1 MLYIYKV
8 TENITDNVFVR
19 VLRWAGNKLLSMI
32 DTISVISISVI
43 YLCIYELIICLCE
56 ILQYL
61 DKVYL
66 YQNGIL
72 MYDIDDINFMW
83 KMSEGSMRV
92 LRWVG
97 NKLLSMID
105 TFSVIYTYIYI
116 INIDDINVW

>member
-72 MYDIDDINFMW
+72 MYDIDDINFM
-83 KMSEGSMRV
+83 
-92 LRWVG
+92 
-97 NKLLSMID
+97 
-105 TFSVIYTYIYI
+105 
-116 INIDDINVW
+116 